1 MQNKEFESLACNI
14 RPTLLKTA
22 TYIVADGMAAEDVVQ
37 DTLLKLWVLRGNLD
51 GYESVEGLAL
61 TIARRLAL
69 NYLRA
74 SNPARFAS
82 LSDDDTATLTDSGPS
97 PEDQIISHENEAIL
111 GEAISALPPPPA
123 DSHPAAPRGRS
134 RLRKH
139 SRSARI
145 LKRRCEDS
153 LKPRT
158 PECSK
163 NISFKKLRNPI
174 LLPPS
179 LSKN

>member
-111 GEAISALPPPPA
+111 GEAISALPPPQQTLI
-123 DSHPAAPRGRS
+123 
-134 RLRKH
+134 RLRH
-139 SRSARI
+139 VEGLDCESIAALLGSSNGAVRTALSRARQNVAKI
-145 LKRRCEDS
+145 
-153 LKPRT
+153 
-158 PECSK
+158 
-163 NISFKKLRNPI
+163 F
-174 LLPPS
+174 